1 MALQKRDREFRLP
14 KISYLDFKTIEMDR
28 VLTGL
33 FERLEHNG
41 FPSVFRDK
49 RELTVDKF
57 VDDILEANDKF
68 LGFAHHRDIVTRWVE
83 THLMDI
89 VNRGRKNA
97 AVAGPRPLH
106 GYTYRFRNP
115 KHSREYGTS
124 QHLYQMLYHAR
135 HQSGQNAIEHLKAF
149 FFDGF
154 DKVTRELNESALTDV
169 ETATLLHFLSQR
181 KDTADTRAGGDRYAP
196 VCIGAA
202 DLMAEDVQRMLLYK
216 PFMPRAVMVEYLK
229 VLLSF
234 HLALYHLRL
243 LKLLPAW
250 QKLQGANSLCA
261 DSACPMKPREARSPQ
276 GDCPYMLG
284 LFVDLTGNAD
294 SPTATLAERSAD
306 GYYRRIPSFVRA
318 YFAAKKLDEFSEH
331 LVRRGKVVRPLSAV
345 FSVGELFGLQGATFV
360 DEREKFFGERLAG
373 LLESLAEDDAGLPQE
388 VEAITKMD
396 LSDFE
401 TYIEVLVALRGAFHR
416 KYIIESLDALT
427 LKNRPGALLAQTRAR
442 NAPRR
447 FILDSRLL
455 EVLLQ
460 IAVLRPGGDWGY
472 HTEEMR
478 IDDLLTFLRERYGLY
493 IDQLPSGEGFAIPSI
508 EERKALRSNAQAF
521 TSRLREIGF
530 YRDLSDA
537 YVTQTVVP
545 RYTIA
550 KQPEG
555 ERG

>member
-1 MALQKRDREFRLP
+1 MALQKKDREFRLP

-33 FERLEHNG
+33 FERLEHG
-41 FPSVFRDK
+41 GYPSVFRDK

-57 VDDILEANDKF
+57 VDDILDASDKF
-68 LGFAHHRDIVTRWVE
+68 LGFTQHRDMVERWVE

-89 VNRGRKNA
+89 VNRGKKNA

-115 KHSREYGTS
+115 KHSRDYGAA
-124 QHLYQMLYHAR
+124 QHLYQMLHHAR
-135 HQSGQNAIEHLKAF
+135 HLAGHKAIEHLKSF

-154 DKVTRELNESALTDV
+154 DKLTRELNDKALTDI

-181 KDTADTRAGGDRYAP
+181 KDTADTRAGGDRFAP
-196 VCIGAA
+196 VCVGSA
-202 DLMAEDVQRMLLYK
+202 DLMAEDIQRLLFYK
-216 PFMPRAVMVEYLK
+216 AFMPRSVMVEYLK

-250 QKLQGANSLCA
+250 QKLEGANSLCA
-261 DSACPMKPREARSPQ
+261 ESACPMKPREQREPQ
-276 GDCPYMLG
+276 GDCPYKLG
-284 LFVDLTGNAD
+284 LFVDLSGSAE
-294 SPTATLAERSAD
+294 SPTAALAERSTD
-306 GYYRRIPSFVRA
+306 GYYRRIPGFVRA
-318 YFAAKKLDEFSEH
+318 YFVAKKLDEFSEH
-331 LVRRGKVVRPLSAV
+331 LVRRGKLIRPLNSV
-345 FSVGELFGLQGATFV
+345 FSVGELYGLQGEPFAE
-360 DEREKFFGERLAG
+360 ERNKFFGERLAG
-373 LLESLAEDDAGLPQE
+373 LLESLSEEGAGLDAE
-388 VEAITKMD
+388 VEAITKMG

-401 TYIEVLVALRGAFHR
+401 TYIEILVALRGAFHR
-416 KYIIESLDALT
+416 KYIIESLDAT
-427 LKNRPGALLAQTRAR
+427 MLKNKSGALLAQTRAR

-447 FILDSRLL
+447 FALESRLL

-460 IAVLRPGGDWGY
+460 IAVLRPGGDQGY
-472 HTEEMR
+472 FTGEMR
-478 IDDLLTFLRERYGLY
+478 IDDLLAFLRERYGIY
-493 IDQLPSGEGFAIPSI
+493 IDQLPPGDGFSTPTID
-508 EERKALRSNAQAF
+508 ERKALRSNVQAF
-521 TSRLREIGF
+521 TGRLREIGF

-550 KQPEG
+550 ERAEG
-555 ERG
+555 TSA

>member
-1 MALQKRDREFRLP
+1 MALQKKDKEFRLP

-33 FERLEHNG
+33 FERLEHG
-41 FPSVFRDK
+41 GYPSVFRDK

-57 VDDILEANDKF
+57 VDDILDASDKF
-68 LGFAHHRDIVTRWVE
+68 LGFTQHRDMVERWVE

-89 VNRGRKNA
+89 VNRGKKNA

-115 KHSREYGTS
+115 KHSRDYGAA
-124 QHLYQMLYHAR
+124 QHLYQMLHHAR
-135 HQSGQNAIEHLKAF
+135 HLAGHKAIEHLKSF

-154 DKVTRELNESALTDV
+154 DKLTRELNDKALTDI

-181 KDTADTRAGGDRYAP
+181 KDTADTRAGGDRFAP
-196 VCIGAA
+196 VCIGSA
-202 DLMAEDVQRMLLYK
+202 DLIAEDVQRLLFYK
-216 PFMPRAVMVEYLK
+216 PFMPRSVMVEYLK

-250 QKLQGANSLCA
+250 QKLEGANSLCA
-261 DSACPMKPREARSPQ
+261 ESACPMRPREQREPQ
-276 GDCPYMLG
+276 GDCPYKLG
-284 LFVDLTGNAD
+284 LFVDLSGSAE
-294 SPTATLAERSAD
+294 SSTAALAERSAD
-306 GYYRRIPSFVRA
+306 GYYRRIPIFVRA
-318 YFAAKKLDEFSEH
+318 YFVAKKLDEFSEH
-331 LVRRGKVVRPLSAV
+331 LVRRGKLIRPLNSV
-345 FSVGELFGLQGATFV
+345 FSVGELYGLQGDPFAEEQ
-360 DEREKFFGERLAG
+360 DKFFGERLAG
-373 LLESLAEDDAGLPQE
+373 LLESLSEGDAGLDAE
-388 VEAITKMD
+388 VEAITKMG

-401 TYIEVLVALRGAFHR
+401 TYIKILVALRGAFHR
-416 KYIIESLDALT
+416 KYIIKSLDAT
-427 LKNRPGALLAQTRAR
+427 MLKNKSGALLAQTRAR

-447 FILDSRLL
+447 FALESRLL

-460 IAVLRPGGDWGY
+460 IAVLRPGGDQGY
-472 HTEEMR
+472 FTGEMR
-478 IDDLLTFLRERYGLY
+478 IDDLLSFLRERYGLY
-493 IDQLPSGEGFAIPSI
+493 IDQLPPGEGFSAPTID
-508 EERKALRSNAQAF
+508 ERKALRSNVQAF
-521 TSRLREIGF
+521 TGRLREIGF

-550 KQPEG
+550 ERNEG
-555 ERG
+555 ARA

>member
-1 MALQKRDREFRLP
+1 MALQKKDREFRLP

-33 FERLEHNG
+33 FERLEHG
-41 FPSVFRDK
+41 GYPSVFRDK

-57 VDDILEANDKF
+57 VDDIIDAKDRF
-68 LGFAHHRDIVTRWVE
+68 LGFGQHRDIVERWVE

-89 VNRGRKNA
+89 VNRGKKNA

-115 KHSREYGTS
+115 KHSRDYGAA
-124 QHLYQMLYHAR
+124 QHLYQMLHHAR
-135 HQSGQNAIEHLKAF
+135 NLSGHRAIEHLKSF

-154 DKVTRELNESALTDV
+154 DKVTRELNAKALADI

-181 KDTADTRAGGDRYAP
+181 KDTADTRAGGDRFAP
-196 VCIGAA
+196 VCIGSA
-202 DLMAEDVQRMLLYK
+202 DLMAEDIQRLLFYK

-243 LKLLPAW
+243 VKLLPAW
-250 QKLQGANSLCA
+250 QKIEGANSLCA
-261 DSACPMKPREARSPQ
+261 DSVCPMKPRQEREPQ
-276 GDCPYMLG
+276 GDCPYKLG
-284 LFVDLTGNAD
+284 LFVDMSGSAE
-294 SPTATLAERSAD
+294 SPTAALAERSAD
-306 GYYRRIPSFVRA
+306 GYFRRIPGFVRA
-318 YFAAKKLDEFSEH
+318 YFVAKKLDEFSEH
-331 LVRRGKVVRPLSAV
+331 LQRRGKLIRPLNSA
-345 FSVGELFGLQGATFV
+345 FSVGELYGLQAEPFAE
-360 DEREKFFGERLAG
+360 ERDKFFGERLAG
-373 LLESLAEDDAGLPQE
+373 LLESLSEGESGLDAEI
-388 VEAITKMD
+388 EAITKMG

-401 TYIEVLVALRGAFHR
+401 TYIEILVSLRGAFHR
-416 KYIIESLDALT
+416 KYIIESLDAT
-427 LKNRPGALLAQTRAR
+427 MQKNKSGALLAQTRAR

-447 FILDSRLL
+447 FVLESRLL

-460 IAVLRPGGDWGY
+460 IAVLRPGGDQGY
-472 HTEEMR
+472 FTGEMR
-478 IDDLLTFLRERYGLY
+478 IDDLLSFLRERYGLY
-493 IDQLPSGEGFAIPSI
+493 VDQLPLGECFVSPTID
-508 EERKALRSNAQAF
+508 ERKALRANVQAF
-521 TSRLREIGF
+521 TGRLREIGF

-550 KQPEG
+550 EKSEG
-555 ERG
+555 GRT

>member
-1 MALQKRDREFRLP
+1 MALQKKDREFRLP

-33 FERLEHNG
+33 FERLEHG
-41 FPSVFRDK
+41 GYPSVFRDK

-57 VDDILEANDKF
+57 VDDILDASDKF
-68 LGFAHHRDIVTRWVE
+68 LGFTQHRDIVARWVE

-89 VNRGRKNA
+89 VNRGKKNA

-115 KHSREYGTS
+115 KHSRDYGTA
-124 QHLYQMLYHAR
+124 QHLYQMLHHAR
-135 HQSGQNAIEHLKAF
+135 HLAGHKAIEHLKGF

-154 DKVTRELNESALTDV
+154 DKLTRELNDKALTDI

-181 KDTADTRAGGDRYAP
+181 KDTADTRSSGDRFAP
-196 VCIGAA
+196 VCIGSA
-202 DLMAEDVQRMLLYK
+202 DLMAEDIQRLLFYK
-216 PFMPRAVMVEYLK
+216 PFMPRSVMVEYLK

-250 QKLQGANSLCA
+250 QKLEGVNSLCA
-261 DSACPMKPREARSPQ
+261 ESACPMKPREQREPQ
-276 GDCPYMLG
+276 GDCPYKLG
-284 LFVDLTGNAD
+284 LFVDLSG
-294 SPTATLAERSAD
+294 SSESSTAALAERSAD
-306 GYYRRIPSFVRA
+306 GYFRRIPSFVQA
-318 YFAAKKLDEFSEH
+318 YFVAKKLDEFSEH
-331 LVRRGKVVRPLSAV
+331 LVRRGKLIRPLNSV
-345 FSVGELFGLQGATFV
+345 FSVGELYGLQGEPFAK
-360 DEREKFFGERLAG
+360 ERDKFFGERLAG
-373 LLESLAEDDAGLPQE
+373 LLESLSEGDAGLDAE
-388 VEAITKMD
+388 VDAITKMG

-401 TYIEVLVALRGAFHR
+401 TYIEILVALRGAFHR
-416 KYIIESLDALT
+416 KYIIESLDAT
-427 LKNRPGALLAQTRAR
+427 MLKNKSGALLAQTRAR

-447 FILDSRLL
+447 FALESRLL

-460 IAVLRPGGDWGY
+460 IAVLRPGGDQGY
-472 HTEEMR
+472 FTGEMR
-478 IDDLLTFLRERYGLY
+478 IDDLLSFLRERYGLY
-493 IDQLPSGEGFAIPSI
+493 IDQLPPGEGFNTPSI
-508 EERKALRSNAQAF
+508 DERKALRSNVQAF
-521 TSRLREIGF
+521 TGRLREIGF

-550 KQPEG
+550 ERNEG
-555 ERG
+555 VRA

>member
-1 MALQKRDREFRLP
+1 MALQKKDREFRLP

-33 FERLEHNG
+33 FERLEHG
-41 FPSVFRDK
+41 GDPSVFRDK

-57 VDDILEANDKF
+57 VDDILDASERF
-68 LGFAHHRDIVTRWVE
+68 LGFAQHRDIVERWVE

-89 VNRGRKNA
+89 VNRGKKNA

-115 KHSREYGTS
+115 RHSRDYGAA
-124 QHLYQMLYHAR
+124 QHLYQMLDHAR
-135 HQSGQNAIEHLKAF
+135 HLSGHKAIEHLKGF

-154 DKVTRELNESALTDV
+154 DKLTREVNDKSLTDI

-181 KDTADTRAGGDRYAP
+181 KDTADKRAGGDRFAP
-196 VCIGAA
+196 VCIGSA
-202 DLMAEDVQRMLLYK
+202 DLMAEDIQRLLFYK
-216 PFMPRAVMVEYLK
+216 PFMPRSVMVEYLK

-250 QKLQGANSLCA
+250 QKLEGANSLCA
-261 DSACPMKPREARSPQ
+261 EATCPMKPREQRQPQ
-276 GDCPYMLG
+276 GDCPYQLG
-284 LFVDLTGNAD
+284 LFLDLSGSAD
-294 SPTATLAERSAD
+294 SATAGLAERSAD
-306 GYYRRIPSFVRA
+306 GYYRRIPSFIRA
-318 YFAAKKLDEFSEH
+318 YFVAKKLDEFSEH
-331 LVRRGKVVRPLSAV
+331 LLRRGKLIRPLNSV
-345 FSVGELFGLQGATFV
+345 FSVGEIFGLQGEPFAV
-360 DEREKFFGERLAG
+360 ERDKFFGERLAG
-373 LLESLAEDDAGLPQE
+373 LLESLSEGEAGLDSE
-388 VEAITKMD
+388 VEAITKMG

-401 TYIEVLVALRGAFHR
+401 TYIEILVALRGAFHR
-416 KYIIESLDALT
+416 RYIVESLDATL
-427 LKNRPGALLAQTRAR
+427 LKNKSGALLAQARAR

-447 FILDSRLL
+447 FALESRLL

-460 IAVLRPGGDWGY
+460 IAVLRPGGEQGY
-472 HTEEMR
+472 FTGEMR

-493 IDQLPSGEGFAIPSI
+493 IDQLPPGEGFATPTID
-508 EERKALRSNAQAF
+508 ERRALRSNVQAF
-521 TSRLREIGF
+521 TGRLREIGF

-550 KQPEG
+550 ERTEG
-555 ERG
+555 ART

>member
-14 KISYLDFKTIEMDR
+14 KVSYLDFKTIEMDR

-57 VDDILEANDKF
+57 VDDIVDANDKF
-68 LGFAHHRDIVTRWVE
+68 IGFAQHRDVVTRWVE

-124 QHLYQMLYHAR
+124 QQLYQMLYHAR
-135 HQSGQNAIEHLKAF
+135 NQAGQHAIEHLKAF

-154 DKVTRELNESALTDV
+154 DKVTRELDESALSDV

-181 KDTADTRAGGDRYAP
+181 KDTADTRAVGDRYAP
-196 VCIGAA
+196 MCIGAA
-202 DLMAEDVQRMLLYK
+202 DLMAEDVQRLLLYK
-216 PFMPRAVMVEYLK
+216 PFMPRAIMVEYLK

-243 LKLLPAW
+243 LKMLPAG
-250 QKLQGANSLCA
+250 QKSHGTSISCT
-261 DSACPMKPREARSPQ
+261 DSGCSMEASQ
-276 GDCPYMLG
+276 ATSGCQQCPYSLG
-284 LFVDLTGNAD
+284 LFVDLTGNAE
-294 SPTATLAERSAD
+294 SPSATLAAHSAD
-306 GYYRRIPSFVRA
+306 GYYRRIPSFVRS

-331 LVRRGKVVRPLSAV
+331 LVRRGKVVRAPGSV
-345 FSVGELFGLQGATFV
+345 FSVSELFGLQGSSLT

-373 LLESLAEDDAGLPQE
+373 LLEGLAEGEAGLPQE
-388 VEAITKMD
+388 IGTITKMG

-401 TYIEVLVALRGAFHR
+401 TYIEVLVSMRGSFHR
-416 KYIIESLDALT
+416 KYIIESLDSLT

-447 FILDSRLL
+447 FTLDSRLL

-460 IAVLRPGGDWGY
+460 IAVLRPGGESGY
-472 HTEEMR
+472 FTGEMR

-493 IDQLPSGEGFAIPSI
+493 IDRLPSNEGFIAPSI
-508 EERKALRSNAQAF
+508 EDRKALRNNTQAF

-537 YVTQTVVP
+537 YITQTVVP
-545 RYTIA
+545 RYSITRDQI
-550 KQPEG
+550 E
-555 ERG
+555 ERA

>member
-1 MALQKRDREFRLP
+1 MALQKKDREFRLP

-33 FERLEHNG
+33 FERLEHG
-41 FPSVFRDK
+41 GYPSVFRDK

-57 VDDILEANDKF
+57 VDDILDARDKF
-68 LGFAHHRDIVTRWVE
+68 LGFTQHRDIVERWVE

-89 VNRGRKNA
+89 VNRGKKNS

-115 KHSREYGTS
+115 KHSRDYGAA
-124 QHLYQMLYHAR
+124 QHLYQMLHHAR
-135 HQSGQNAIEHLKAF
+135 HLAGHKAIEHLKGF

-154 DKVTRELNESALTDV
+154 DKLTRELNDKALTDI

-181 KDTADTRAGGDRYAP
+181 KDTADTRAGGDRFAP
-196 VCIGAA
+196 VCIGSA
-202 DLMAEDVQRMLLYK
+202 DLMAEDIQRLLFYK
-216 PFMPRAVMVEYLK
+216 PFMPRSVMVEYLK

-250 QKLQGANSLCA
+250 QKLEGANSLCA
-261 DSACPMKPREARSPQ
+261 ESACPMKPREQREPQ
-276 GDCPYMLG
+276 GDCPYKLG
-284 LFVDLTGNAD
+284 LFVDLSGSAE
-294 SPTATLAERSAD
+294 SASAALAERSAD
-306 GYYRRIPSFVRA
+306 GYYRRIPGFVRA
-318 YFAAKKLDEFSEH
+318 YFVAKKLDEFSEH
-331 LVRRGKVVRPLSAV
+331 LVRRGKLIRPLNSV
-345 FSVGELFGLQGATFV
+345 FSVRELYSLQGEPFEE
-360 DEREKFFGERLAG
+360 ERDKFFGERLAG
-373 LLESLAEDDAGLPQE
+373 LLESLSEGDAGLDTE
-388 VEAITKMD
+388 VEAITKMG

-401 TYIEVLVALRGAFHR
+401 TYIEILVALRGSFHR
-416 KYIIESLDALT
+416 KYIIESLDAT
-427 LKNRPGALLAQTRAR
+427 MLKNKSGALLAQTRAR

-447 FILDSRLL
+447 FTLESRLL

-460 IAVLRPGGDWGY
+460 IAVLRPGGDLGY
-472 HTEEMR
+472 FTGEMR
-478 IDDLLTFLRERYGLY
+478 IDDLLSFLRERYGLY
-493 IDQLPSGEGFAIPSI
+493 IDQLPLGEGSPTID
-508 EERKALRSNAQAF
+508 ERKALRINVQAF
-521 TSRLREIGF
+521 TGRLREIGF

-550 KQPEG
+550 ERNEG
-555 ERG
+555 ACS

>member
-1 MALQKRDREFRLP
+1 MALQKKDREFRLP

-33 FERLEHNG
+33 FERLEHG
-41 FPSVFRDK
+41 GYPSVFRDK

-57 VDDILEANDKF
+57 VDDILDARDKF
-68 LGFAHHRDIVTRWVE
+68 LGFTQHRDIVERWVE

-89 VNRGRKNA
+89 VNRGKKNS

-115 KHSREYGTS
+115 KHSRDYGAA
-124 QHLYQMLYHAR
+124 QHLYQMLHHAR
-135 HQSGQNAIEHLKAF
+135 HLAGHKAIEHLKGF

-154 DKVTRELNESALTDV
+154 DKLTRELNDKALTDI

-181 KDTADTRAGGDRYAP
+181 KDTADTRAGGDRFAP
-196 VCIGAA
+196 VCIGSA
-202 DLMAEDVQRMLLYK
+202 DLMAEDIQRLLFYK
-216 PFMPRAVMVEYLK
+216 PFMPRSVMVEYLK

-250 QKLQGANSLCA
+250 QKLEGANSLCA
-261 DSACPMKPREARSPQ
+261 ESACPMKPREQREPQ
-276 GDCPYMLG
+276 GDCPYKLG
-284 LFVDLTGNAD
+284 LFVDLSGSAE
-294 SPTATLAERSAD
+294 SASAALAERSAD
-306 GYYRRIPSFVRA
+306 GYYRRIPGFVRA
-318 YFAAKKLDEFSEH
+318 YFVAKKLDEFSEH
-331 LVRRGKVVRPLSAV
+331 LVRRGKLIRPLNSV
-345 FSVGELFGLQGATFV
+345 FSVRELYSLQGEPFEE
-360 DEREKFFGERLAG
+360 ERDKFFGERLAG
-373 LLESLAEDDAGLPQE
+373 LLESLSEGDAGLDTE
-388 VEAITKMD
+388 VEAITKMG

-401 TYIEVLVALRGAFHR
+401 TYIEILVALRGAFHR
-416 KYIIESLDALT
+416 KYIIESLDAT
-427 LKNRPGALLAQTRAR
+427 MLKNKSGALLAQTRAR

-447 FILDSRLL
+447 FTLESRLL

-460 IAVLRPGGDWGY
+460 IAVLRPGGDLGY
-472 HTEEMR
+472 FTGEMR
-478 IDDLLTFLRERYGLY
+478 IDDLLSFLRERYGLY
-493 IDQLPSGEGFAIPSI
+493 IDQLPLGEGSPTID
-508 EERKALRSNAQAF
+508 ERKALRSNVQAF
-521 TSRLREIGF
+521 TGRLREIGF

-550 KQPEG
+550 ERNEG
-555 ERG
+555 ACS

>member
-1 MALQKRDREFRLP
+1 MALQKKDREFRLP

-33 FERLEHNG
+33 FERLEHG
-41 FPSVFRDK
+41 GYPSVFRDK

-57 VDDILEANDKF
+57 VDDILEASEKF
-68 LGFAHHRDIVTRWVE
+68 LGFKQHRDMVERWVE

-89 VNRGRKNA
+89 VNRGKKNA

-115 KHSREYGTS
+115 KHSRDYGAA
-124 QHLYQMLYHAR
+124 QHLYQMLHHAR
-135 HQSGQNAIEHLKAF
+135 HLSGHKAIEHLKSF

-154 DKVTRELNESALTDV
+154 DKVTRELNDKALTDI

-181 KDTADTRAGGDRYAP
+181 KDTADTKTGGDRFAP
-196 VCIGAA
+196 VCIGSA
-202 DLMAEDVQRMLLYK
+202 DLMAEDVQRLLFYK
-216 PFMPRAVMVEYLK
+216 PFMPRSVMVEYLK

-250 QKLQGANSLCA
+250 QKLGGANSLCA
-261 DSACPMKPREARSPQ
+261 ESTCPMKPREQREPQ
-276 GDCPYMLG
+276 GDCPYKLG
-284 LFVDLTGNAD
+284 LFVDLSGSSET
-294 SPTATLAERSAD
+294 PTAALAARSAD
-306 GYYRRIPSFVRA
+306 GYFRRIPNFVRA
-318 YFAAKKLDEFSEH
+318 YFVAKKLDEFSEH
-331 LVRRGKVVRPLSAV
+331 LHRRGKVIRQLGTVV
-345 FSVGELFGLQGATFV
+345 SVGELYALQGEPFAE
-360 DEREKFFGERLAG
+360 ERDKFFGERLAG
-373 LLESLAEDDAGLPQE
+373 LLESLSDGDAGLDAE
-388 VEAITKMD
+388 VDAITKMG

-401 TYIEVLVALRGAFHR
+401 TYIEILVSIRGAFHR
-416 KYIIESLDALT
+416 KYIIDSLDAT
-427 LKNRPGALLAQTRAR
+427 MLKNKTGALLAQTRAR

-447 FILDSRLL
+447 FALESRLL

-460 IAVLRPGGDWGY
+460 IAVLRPGGDKGY
-472 HTEEMR
+472 FTGEMR
-478 IDDLLTFLRERYGLY
+478 IDDLLSFLRERYGIY
-493 IDQLPSGEGFAIPSI
+493 IDQLPPGEGFASPTID
-508 EERKALRSNAQAF
+508 ERKALRSNVQAF
-521 TSRLREIGF
+521 TGRLREIGF

-550 KQPEG
+550 EREEG
-555 ERG
+555 ARA

>member
-1 MALQKRDREFRLP
+1 MALQKKDREFRLP
-14 KISYLDFKTIEMDR
+14 KISHLDFKTIEMDR

-57 VDDILEANDKF
+57 VDDILDANDKF

-115 KHSREYGTS
+115 KHSRDYGAS

-135 HQSGQNAIEHLKAF
+135 NQAGQHAIEHLKAF

-154 DKVTRELNESALTDV
+154 DKVTRELDESALTDI

-181 KDTADTRAGGDRYAP
+181 KDTADTRAGGDRFAP

-202 DLMAEDVQRMLLYK
+202 DLMAEDVQRLLLYK

-250 QKLQGANSLCA
+250 QKLQGANSLCT
-261 DSACPMKPREARSPQ
+261 DSACPMKPREAHTPQ
-276 GDCPYMLG
+276 GDCPYTLG

-294 SPTATLAERSAD
+294 SLTAALAERSAD

-318 YFAAKKLDEFSEH
+318 YFSAKKLDEFSEH
-331 LVRRGKVVRPLSAV
+331 LARRGKVVRPLNTV
-345 FSVGELFGLQGATFV
+345 FSVGELFGLQTAPFAE
-360 DEREKFFGERLAG
+360 ERDKFFGERLAG
-373 LLESLAEDDAGLPQE
+373 LLESLDDGEAGLPQE
-388 VEAITKMD
+388 VEAITKMG
-396 LSDFE
+396 LPDFK
-401 TYIEVLVALRGAFHR
+401 TYIEVLVSLRGAFHR
-416 KYIIESLDALT
+416 KYIIESLDAT
-427 LKNRPGALLAQTRAR
+427 MLKNRPGALLAQMRAR

-447 FILDSRLL
+447 FTLDSRLL

-460 IAVLRPGGDWGY
+460 IAVLKPGGDWGY
-472 HTEEMR
+472 YTGELR

-493 IDQLPSGEGFAIPSI
+493 IDRLPSGEGFVAPSI

-521 TSRLREIGF
+521 TNRLREIGF

-545 RYTIA
+545 RYTID
-550 KQPEG
+550 QQHG
-555 ERG
+555 ERA

>member
-1 MALQKRDREFRLP
+1 MALQKKDREFRLP

-33 FERLEHNG
+33 FERLEHG
-41 FPSVFRDK
+41 GYPSVFRDK

-57 VDDILEANDKF
+57 VDDILDARDKF
-68 LGFAHHRDIVTRWVE
+68 LGFTQHRDIVERWVE

-89 VNRGRKNA
+89 VNRGKKNA

-115 KHSREYGTS
+115 KHSRDYGAA
-124 QHLYQMLYHAR
+124 QHLYQMLHHAR
-135 HQSGQNAIEHLKAF
+135 HLAGHKAIEHLKGF

-154 DKVTRELNESALTDV
+154 DKLTRELNDKALTDI

-181 KDTADTRAGGDRYAP
+181 KDTADTRAGGERFAP
-196 VCIGAA
+196 VCIGSA
-202 DLMAEDVQRMLLYK
+202 DLMAEDIQRLLFYK
-216 PFMPRAVMVEYLK
+216 PFMPRSVMVEYLK

-250 QKLQGANSLCA
+250 QKLEGANSLCA
-261 DSACPMKPREARSPQ
+261 ESACPMKPREQREPQ
-276 GDCPYMLG
+276 GDCPYKLG
-284 LFVDLTGNAD
+284 LFVDLSGSAE
-294 SPTATLAERSAD
+294 SASAALAERSAD
-306 GYYRRIPSFVRA
+306 GYYRRIPGFVRA
-318 YFAAKKLDEFSEH
+318 YFVAKKLDEFSEH
-331 LVRRGKVVRPLSAV
+331 LVRRGKLIRPLNSV
-345 FSVGELFGLQGATFV
+345 FSVRELYSLQGEPFE
-360 DEREKFFGERLAG
+360 DERDKFFGERLAG
-373 LLESLAEDDAGLPQE
+373 LLESLSEGDAGLDTE
-388 VEAITKMD
+388 VEAITKMG

-401 TYIEVLVALRGAFHR
+401 TYIEILVALRGAFHR
-416 KYIIESLDALT
+416 KYIIESLDAT
-427 LKNRPGALLAQTRAR
+427 MLKNKSGALLAQTRAR

-447 FILDSRLL
+447 FTLESRLL

-460 IAVLRPGGDWGY
+460 IAVLKPGGDLGY
-472 HTEEMR
+472 FTGEMR
-478 IDDLLTFLRERYGLY
+478 IDDLLSFLRERYGLY
-493 IDQLPSGEGFAIPSI
+493 IDQLPPGEGSPTID
-508 EERKALRSNAQAF
+508 ERKALRSNVQAF
-521 TSRLREIGF
+521 TGRLREIGF

-550 KQPEG
+550 ERNEG
-555 ERG
+555 ACS

>member
-1 MALQKRDREFRLP
+1 MALQKKDREFRLP

-41 FPSVFRDK
+41 YPSVFRDK
-49 RELTVDKF
+49 RELTVEKF
-57 VDDILEANDKF
+57 VDDILDASDRF
-68 LGFAHHRDIVTRWVE
+68 LGFAQHREVVTRWVE

-89 VNRGRKNA
+89 VNRGKKNA
-97 AVAGPRPLH
+97 VVAGPRPLH

-115 KHSREYGTS
+115 KHSRDYGAS

-135 HQSGQNAIEHLKAF
+135 HQSGHHAIDHLKSF

-154 DKVTRELNESALTDV
+154 DKLTRELNDKALTDI

-181 KDTADTRAGGDRYAP
+181 KDTADTRERGDRFAP
-196 VCIGAA
+196 VCVGSA
-202 DLMAEDVQRMLLYK
+202 DLMAEDVQRLLFYK
-216 PFMPRAVMVEYLK
+216 PFMPRSVMVEYLK

-250 QKLQGANSLCA
+250 QKCGGANALCA
-261 DSACPMKPREARSPQ
+261 ESACPMKPRESRQPQ
-276 GDCPYMLG
+276 GDCPYKLG
-284 LFVDLTGNAD
+284 LFVDLSGNAE
-294 SPTATLAERSAD
+294 SAMAALAERSAD

-318 YFAAKKLDEFSEH
+318 YFVAKKLDEFSALLEK
-331 LVRRGKVVRPLSAV
+331 RGKLIRPLNSV
-345 FSVGELFGLQGATFV
+345 FSVGELYGLQGAPFA
-360 DEREKFFGERLAG
+360 DERDKFFGERLSG
-373 LLESLAEDDAGLPQE
+373 LLESLSEGEDGLDPE
-388 VEAITKMD
+388 IESITTMG

-401 TYIEVLVALRGAFHR
+401 TYIEILSALRGAFHR

-427 LKNRPGALLAQTRAR
+427 LKNKPGALLAQTRAR

-447 FILDSRLL
+447 FTLDSRLL

-460 IAVLRPGGDWGY
+460 IAVLRPGGDKGY
-472 HTEEMR
+472 FTGEMR
-478 IDDLLTFLRERYGLY
+478 IDDLLAFLRERYGLY
-493 IDQLPSGEGFAIPSI
+493 IDQLPPGEGFSIPTI
-508 EERKALRSNAQAF
+508 DERKALRSNVQAF
-521 TSRLREIGF
+521 TGRLREIGF

-545 RYTIA
+545 RYRISEKA
-550 KQPEG
+550 EG
-555 ERG
+555 APV